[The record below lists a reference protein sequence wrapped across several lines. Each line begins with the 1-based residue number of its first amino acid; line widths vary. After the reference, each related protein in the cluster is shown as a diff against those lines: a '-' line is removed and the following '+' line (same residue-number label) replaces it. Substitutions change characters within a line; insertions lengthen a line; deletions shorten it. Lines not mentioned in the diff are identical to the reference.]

1 MFYENIEICQET
13 KEKVWGK
20 EFWIVNN
27 QDYCGKILVI
37 NKQHRCSIHYHKIKK
52 ETFLVVSGEILLEV
66 LDPAMMDS
74 DEQKFIFVPG
84 MSITINPYVKHRFT
98 GMAEVSEIIE
108 FSTRHYEQDSYRITK
123 SEKISDDEWEIIKK

>member
-1 MFYENIEICQET
+1 
-13 KEKVWGK
+13 
-20 EFWIVNN
+20 
-27 QDYCGKILVI
+27 
-37 NKQHRCSIHYHKIKK
+37 
-52 ETFLVVSGEILLEV
+52 
-66 LDPAMMDS
+66 MMDS